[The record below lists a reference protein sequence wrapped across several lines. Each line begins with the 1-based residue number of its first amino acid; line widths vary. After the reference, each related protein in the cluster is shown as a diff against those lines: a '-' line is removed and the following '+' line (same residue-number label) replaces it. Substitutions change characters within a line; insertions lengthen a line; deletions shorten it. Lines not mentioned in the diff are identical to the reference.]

1 MQFDN
6 HGVIKTILKGHFSGF
21 WEFHKEKFPEA
32 YRKDILETV
41 QKTIRCGSS
50 DLGHRR
56 YECLGCEGNTK
67 PVFIYFSCKS
77 RFCNKCGKKYTDDWS
92 DKQQELIFN
101 VPHRHMVFTI
111 PEELRKVFFV
121 VASGTLAIYL
131 KSF

>member
-1 MQFDN
+1 MTIQFDN

-67 PVFIYFSCKS
+67 PVFIYFSLVKVDFVINVDKS
-77 RFCNKCGKKYTDDWS
+77 IQMIGQINNK
-92 DKQQELIFN
+92 N
-101 VPHRHMVFTI
+101 
-111 PEELRKVFFV
+111 
-121 VASGTLAIYL
+121 
-131 KSF
+131 